1 VAAKVDLADQ
11 AYWQE
16 VIEPLVRGNPLVEFI
31 GEVDDAGK
39 QELLANALALL
50 FPIDWPEPFGLVMI
64 EANACGTPVIAWRE
78 GSTPEIIQNG
88 VNGVL
93 VDSIEA
99 AAEAVRGI
107 ERLDRRRVR
116 ANFERRFS
124 VARQAQDYLAL
135 YRRLIEAQGG
145 SGLSMSVGVAAAANG
160 LGPVLHV
167 A

>member
-1 VAAKVDLADQ
+1 
-11 AYWQE
+11 
-16 VIEPLVRGNPLVEFI
+16 
-31 GEVDDAGK
+31 
-39 QELLANALALL
+39 
-50 FPIDWPEPFGLVMI
+50 VMI

-107 ERLDRRRVR
+107 DRLDRRRVR
-116 ANFERRFS
+116 ASFEQRFS
-124 VARQAQDYLAL
+124 VTRQAQDYLTL
-135 YRRLIEAQGG
+135 YRRLIEARAGPA
-145 SGLSMSVGVAAAANG
+145 LSRSVGVAAATNG

>member
-1 VAAKVDLADQ
+1 
-11 AYWQE
+11 
-16 VIEPLVRGNPLVEFI
+16 
-31 GEVDDAGK
+31 
-39 QELLANALALL
+39 
-50 FPIDWPEPFGLVMI
+50 M
-64 EANACGTPVIAWRE
+64 IAWRE

-107 ERLDRRRVR
+107 DRLDRRRVR

-124 VARQAQDYLAL
+124 VARQANDYLTL
-135 YRRLIEAQGG
+135 YRRLIEAQAD
-145 SGLSMSVGVAAAANG
+145 SGLSRSVGVAAAGNG
-160 LGPVLHV
+160 VGPVLHV